1 MRYVMRYVETSCR
14 CEKDVCTCVLGVVA
28 LVLEGRVG
36 KDDAIRLGMVK
47 EVVACV

>member
-1 MRYVMRYVETSCR
+1 MRYVETSCR